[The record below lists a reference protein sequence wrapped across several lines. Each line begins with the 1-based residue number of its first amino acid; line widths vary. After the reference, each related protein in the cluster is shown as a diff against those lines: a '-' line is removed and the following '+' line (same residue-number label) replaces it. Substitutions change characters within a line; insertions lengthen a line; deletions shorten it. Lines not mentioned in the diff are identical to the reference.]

1 MKNKLEF
8 LGIKFNYDDLNCCL
22 EFIKNT
28 INSNK
33 KTYISTVNVGKLVQ
47 ANRDEKLKNIINQS
61 GLITI
66 DGMGIVFVINY
77 FYKKKFIRVTGIDI
91 LSKILQDFHSEIFF
105 LGSKKSVLKDFINQ
119 IKLKHQN
126 IIISGYNDGYNFKDN
141 DIVKKINDSGAKILA
156 IGMTSPLQEEF
167 IFRNFENLNVN
178 ISILVGGSFD
188 VLSGNI
194 KRAPVFMQKLAM
206 EWVFRIFME
215 PKRLFLRYLDTN
227 FAYLILILKKLFQK

>member
-1 MKNKLEF
+1 MKNKLKF
-8 LGIKFNYDDLNCCL
+8 LGIKFNHDDLSSCL
-22 EFIKNT
+22 AFIKNT

-33 KTYISTVNVGKLVQ
+33 KTYVSTVNVGKLVQ
-47 ANRDEKLKNIINQS
+47 ANRDEKLKDIINQS

-66 DGMGIVFVINY
+66 DGMGIVFAMNY

-91 LSKILQDFHSEIFF
+91 LSKILKDFHIEIFF

-119 IKLKHQN
+119 IKLRHKN
-126 IIISGYNDGYNFKDN
+126 IIISGYNDGYNFKDS

-167 IFRNFENLNVN
+167 IFRNFKNLNVN
-178 ISILVGGSFD
+178 VAILVGGSFD

-194 KRAPVFMQKLAM
+194 KRAPILMQKLGM
-206 EWVFRIFME
+206 EWIFRIFME